1 MDLRSNLAMMEDIE
15 FEEEVEIDDLV
26 LCPKPIKVAE
36 IEIDDI
42 KQEPLEE
49 ENLQAASESDHD
61 VGKKFKEKMEEKF
74 LKLCEENV
82 EKEMRMKN
90 KPSECKKI
98 SLQDREFP
106 TNSQKTCTIC
116 SKTFSRKTS
125 LKVHIAA
132 VHEGL
137 KPFECPKCD
146 KKFGRKEHLKEHVV
160 VVHDKIKRFKCHIC
174 DKSYGANRELKR
186 HVKSIHDN

>member
-1 MDLRSNLAMMEDIE
+1 MENMDLQSNLAMMEDIE

-49 ENLQAASESDHD
+49 ENLHAASELDPDLS
-61 VGKKFKEKMEEKF
+61 KNFKVKMEENT

-98 SLQDREFP
+98 SLQDHEFP

-116 SKTFSRKTS
+116 SKTFSRKTR
-125 LKVHIAA
+125 LNCTLQQFMKA
-132 VHEGL
+132 
-137 KPFECPKCD
+137 
-146 KKFGRKEHLKEHVV
+146 
-160 VVHDKIKRFKCHIC
+160 
-174 DKSYGANRELKR
+174 
-186 HVKSIHDN
+186 